1 MAELLGEAGALEGE
15 PRSISHPVK
24 FYEQG
29 ERPLEIVSSRQWYI
43 RNGARDDDLR
53 STLLRRGEE
62 LHWVPDFMKVRYEHW
77 VNGLSGDWLISR
89 QRFFGVAM
97 PLWYPVTEDGE
108 ADYDRPI
115 LPEEDSLPIDPT
127 SATPPGY
134 DESQRGTPG
143 GFVGDP
149 DVMDTW
155 ATSSLTPQIAGHWD
169 GDPDLFSRVF
179 PMDLRPQGPEIIRTW
194 LFSTVVRSHYEH
206 EVLPWV
212 NTTINGWVLDPDRKK
227 MSKSKG
233 NVVTPRPLIEEHGAE
248 AIRYWACRGR
258 PGTDTAADDGVMKI
272 GRRLAIKILNASRF
286 ALGFADDVDP
296 SAIDEALD
304 RSMLASLAGTV
315 MRATEAFDAFD
326 YARAL
331 EIVERSFWGWT
342 DDYLELVKG
351 RAYEG
356 GTAGASAHAALQ
368 LALEVYLRLFAPFLP
383 FVTEEVWSWWR
394 AGSVHRSGWPT
405 VDELSP
411 HVGDEAIVGVTGAV
425 LSAVR
430 RAKSDAKV
438 SMAADVETVS
448 ITAPSHELDLIRQAE
463 GDLKAAARTE
473 KVLYSEGE
481 FEVASVLSG
490 PA

>member
-1 MAELLGEAGALEGE
+1 
-15 PRSISHPVK
+15 
-24 FYEQG
+24 
-29 ERPLEIVSSRQWYI
+29 
-43 RNGARDDDLR
+43 
-53 STLLRRGEE
+53 
-62 LHWVPDFMKVRYEHW
+62 
-77 VNGLSGDWLISR
+77 
-89 QRFFGVAM
+89 
-97 PLWYPVTEDGE
+97 
-108 ADYDRPI
+108 
-115 LPEEDSLPIDPT
+115 
-127 SATPPGY
+127 
-134 DESQRGTPG
+134 
-143 GFVGDP
+143 
-149 DVMDTW
+149 
-155 ATSSLTPQIAGHWD
+155 
-169 GDPDLFSRVF
+169 
-179 PMDLRPQGPEIIRTW
+179 
-194 LFSTVVRSHYEH
+194 
-206 EVLPWV
+206 VLPWA

-296 SAIDEALD
+296 SAISEGLD

-315 MRATEAFDAFD
+315 TRATEAFDAFD

-356 GTAGASAHAALQ
+356 GAPGASAHAALQ
-368 LALEVYLRLFAPFLP
+368 LGLEVYLRLFAPFLP

-394 AGSVHRSGWPT
+394 AGSVHRSAWPA
-405 VDELSP
+405 VEELSS
-411 HVGDEAIVGVTGAV
+411 HAGDEAVVVVTGAV

-430 RAKSDAKV
+430 RTKSDAKV
-438 SMAADVETVS
+438 SMAADVETVF
-448 ITAPSHELDLIRQAE
+448 ITATAHELDLIRQAE
-463 GDLKAAARTE
+463 GDLKAAARTG
-473 KVLYSEGE
+473 KILYSEGE
-481 FEVASVLSG
+481 FEVGSVLSG